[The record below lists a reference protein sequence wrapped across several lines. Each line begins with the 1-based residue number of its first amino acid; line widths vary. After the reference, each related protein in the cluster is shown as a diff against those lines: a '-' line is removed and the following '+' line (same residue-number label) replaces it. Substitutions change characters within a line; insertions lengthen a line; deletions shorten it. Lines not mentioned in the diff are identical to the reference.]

1 METYKEKFDKIAES
15 VYNKIMEV
23 AQQPAPAAQVAQP
36 APAALAAP
44 VGPTTP
50 ADPSMAVQPAPEQQA
65 APDVEEGGVDEVGM
79 SEIQELAGQLAQM
92 LRDFKESNPDEFT
105 EAAKFAAG
113 MVVSA
118 AIKGLKYRD
127 RKDILK
133 KIKAG
138 ETEQAEGEE
147 ASQEAQ
153 PAEQPEQMV
162 AERLR
167 KDDSRDAEDN
177 RKELKP
183 KEKKNIRSKKSPFS
197 GVNEDTIEVGDN
209 TPNSDVEA
217 AVNKIASTG
226 GTSAILT
233 QTGKTQT
240 SGIKPI
246 KNSDSV
252 TNGMTDLKSFG
263 TDYDVKVPVKES
275 IKLTKRQ
282 LEMIRLHESKTKMFR
297 FKKGQLDEAMKG

>member
-15 VYNKIMEV
+15 VYNRIMEI
-23 AQQPAPAAQVAQP
+23 AQQQVPTAPAAPAEPAAAPVDPAMAAQP
-36 APAALAAP
+36 AP
-44 VGPTTP
+44 GQQT
-50 ADPSMAVQPAPEQQA
+50 EQGT
-65 APDVEEGGVDEVGM
+65 EEGGVDEVGM

-118 AIKGLKYRD
+118 AVKGLKYRD

-147 ASQEAQ
+147 TSQEAQ

-197 GVNEDTIEVGDN
+197 GVNEENGEVQTQLVG
-209 TPNSDVEA
+209 PNATAEDIQQGEEN
-217 AVNKIASTG
+217 AVRNNA
-226 GTSAILT
+226 
-233 QTGKTQT
+233 
-240 SGIKPI
+240 SGILYKYTGENGTNNTLTSFKGDTNTTLSHI
-246 KNSDSV
+246 KGFNNSYV
-252 TNGMTDLKSFG
+252 DLEE
-263 TDYDVKVPVKES
+263 V
-275 IKLTKRQ
+275 KLTKRQ
-282 LEMIRLHESKTKMFR
+282 FEMIRLHESKPKMVR